1 MTESSEVLTAVLMKT
16 PVFRDIMPCK
26 LVNVES
32 SQQDVTYQMTWILN
46 ELLMPLIT
54 T

>member
-1 MTESSEVLTAVLMKT
+1 MTERSEVLTEVSTKT
-16 PVFRDIMPCK
+16 PVYQDVMPCK

-32 SQQDVTYQMTWILN
+32 SQQDVTYQMTRIIT